1 LLMRRVPWAAGVFLV
16 AVIAVSILYLEP
28 GPPIE
33 ADLYRGVWGRG
44 IGFPSPN
51 VHDPPEEG
59 RVNLMEWFGVARGVQ
74 MLLDSGELP
83 YLEEVYVTRHPDWL
97 NGTAYI
103 CLTEVCPETTQ
114 PVLDGIDPDLHG
126 YVRFVE
132 APAPMWLL
140 EHWERRLMD
149 ILVGELPAEGV
160 RWTCF
165 SYYYDGRFLV
175 GFEELDEEKLAV
187 IREAIEGRVP
197 SGMLVVFET
206 GPIVLD

>member
-1 LLMRRVPWAAGVFLV
+1 MLMRRVPWAAGVFLV
-16 AVIAVSILYLEP
+16 AVIAVSVLYVEP
-28 GPPIE
+28 GPPGE
-33 ADLYRGVWGRG
+33 ADLYRGVWGRD
-44 IGFPSPN
+44 IESPSPN
-51 VHDPPEEG
+51 VHDPPAEG
-59 RVNLMEWFGVARGVQ
+59 RVNLIEWFAVARGVQ

-83 YLEEVYVTRHPDWL
+83 YLDGVYVTRHPDWL

-114 PVLDGIDPDLHG
+114 PVLDRIDPGLHG

-140 EHWERRLMD
+140 EHWERGLMD
-149 ILVGELPAEGV
+149 ILVGELPAKGV

-175 GFEELDEEKLAV
+175 GFEELDEEKMAV
-187 IREAIEGRVP
+187 IRETIEGRVP